1 MTMAGEAV
9 PGAAGEQRSIP
20 SLDDFLKSV
29 EGRAFKMA
37 WMATGSREDALDIV
51 QDVMMAFVRRYRRK
65 PSEQWR
71 PLFFRALDNR
81 IKDCFRRRKA
91 RFRWFGHQATASDNQ
106 PEDPVERLPDHN
118 RPGPELAGHGEDV
131 AEALESALAQLPDR
145 QRQAFL
151 FRTWE
156 GLSVAETAR
165 VMGCSQGSVKTHLS
179 RAMQS
184 LRQQL
189 ESFRI

>member
-1 MTMAGEAV
+1 MADEGVAREMDEQAS
-9 PGAAGEQRSIP
+9 AGG
-20 SLDDFLKSV
+20 LDEFLRSV
-29 EGRAFKMA
+29 EGRAFKIA
-37 WMATGSREDALDIV
+37 RMATGSHEEALDIV

-81 IKDCFRRRKA
+81 VKDSFRRRKA
-91 RFRWFGHQATASDNQ
+91 RFRWFGFQATASDSQ
-106 PEDPVERLPDHN
+106 PEDPVERLVDHS
-118 RPGPELAGHGEDV
+118 RPGPESAGHGGDV
-131 AEALESALAQLPDR
+131 AEALEKALAKLPDR

-151 FRTWE
+151 YRTWE
-156 GLSVAETAR
+156 GFSVAETAR
-165 VMGCSQGSVKTHLS
+165 VMGCSEGSVKTHLS

-189 ESFRI
+189 ESYRT